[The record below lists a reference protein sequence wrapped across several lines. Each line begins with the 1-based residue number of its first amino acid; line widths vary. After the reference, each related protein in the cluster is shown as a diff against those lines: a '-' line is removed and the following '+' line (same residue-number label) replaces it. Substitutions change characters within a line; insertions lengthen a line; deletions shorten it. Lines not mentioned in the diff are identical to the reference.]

1 MDASI
6 DAKKIPTFTKNP
18 IIGGIPAID
27 SKTVLKNKA
36 KTLLALLK
44 EFKSA
49 KSLFCFLLYLY
60 FNCNT
65 KNIDQ
70 VHNPASMYRKR

>member
-1 MDASI
+1 MLIIATKYIDASI
-6 DAKKIPTFTKNP
+6 DAKKTPILTKNP

-49 KSLFCFLLYLY
+49 KSLFCFL
-60 FNCNT
+60 
-65 KNIDQ
+65 
-70 VHNPASMYRKR
+70 V

>member
-1 MDASI
+1 MEASTA
-6 DAKKIPTFTKNP
+6 AKKTPIFTKNP

-36 KTLLALLK
+36 NTLLALLK
-44 EFKSA
+44 EFRSA

-65 KNIDQ
+65 KKTDQ
-70 VHNPASMYRKR
+70 VHNPANMYRKR

>member
-1 MDASI
+1 MLIIATKYIDASMDDRKTPI
-6 DAKKIPTFTKNP
+6 LTKNP

-36 KTLLALLK
+36 NTLLTLLK

-49 KSLFCFLLYLY
+49 KSLFCFLL
-60 FNCNT
+60 
-65 KNIDQ
+65 
-70 VHNPASMYRKR
+70 

>member
-1 MDASI
+1 MEASI
-6 DAKKIPTFTKNP
+6 AARKIPIFTKNP

-36 KTLLALLK
+36 NTLLALLK

-49 KSLFCFLLYLY
+49 KSLFCFLQYLC

-65 KNIDQ
+65 KKMDH
-70 VHNPASMYRKR
+70 VHNPAIMYKKR